1 MKALIIGCGRVGSSV
16 ALQLL
21 SEGWEVTVV
30 DENVD
35 ALSRLGSNWP
45 GAFVVGHGRV
55 AETCAESGRRNC
67 PSGIPSFLGQ
77 GNSASRPAVR
87 EID

>member
-1 MKALIIGCGRVGSSV
+1 MKALIIGSGRVGSSV

-21 SEGWEVTVV
+21 SEGWDVTVV

-45 GAFVVGHGRV
+45 GAFVDRGEALRMTERHCTWPISV
-55 AETCAESGRRNC
+55 T
-67 PSGIPSFLGQ
+67 
-77 GNSASRPAVR
+77 
-87 EID
+87 